1 MRVEAAGRTDTG
13 LKRDGNEDA
22 FCSAD
27 DLGLYIVADGMGGHR
42 AGEVASRI
50 AVDTIRDS
58 YKKWAKEKTP
68 EEEIFGVPDASLSS
82 MGNFVRSS
90 IRLANRI
97 IFELASDHK
106 EYEGMGTT
114 IVVLLISPDLVIAAN
129 VGDSRLYLVRD
140 GNIERLSKDH
150 TIVSEQIELGIMTEE
165 DAASSP
171 MKHILTRTLGSSHD
185 VDAEVFEIEPSAHD
199 RFVLCTDGI
208 TDLIKDEE
216 ILSMT
221 KEEESPE
228 SLCHQFID
236 TVLDRGAHD
245 NATVVS
251 VFLSGEGNRRRG
263 TLGKISGSVAS
274 LLRNK
279 PKSSTGTGR

>member
-1 MRVEAAGRTDTG
+1 MRIESSGRTDTG
-13 LKRDGNEDA
+13 LKREGNEDA
-22 FCSAD
+22 FCSAE

-50 AVDTIRDS
+50 AVDTIRES
-58 YKKWAKEKTP
+58 YKKWVKEKTS
-68 EEEIFGVPDASLSS
+68 EEDIFGFPDASLSP
-82 MGNFVRSS
+82 MGNIIRSS

-97 IFELASDHK
+97 IFELATDRK

-114 IVVLLISPDLVIAAN
+114 IVVLLITTELIIAAN
-129 VGDSRLYLVRD
+129 VGDSRLYLIRD
-140 GNIERLSKDH
+140 GTIERLSKDH

-165 DAASSP
+165 DAVSSP
-171 MKHILTRTLGSSHD
+171 MKHILTRTLGSSKD
-185 VDAEVFEIEPSAHD
+185 VDTEVFEIEPSEHD
-199 RFVLCTDGI
+199 RFILCTDGI

-221 KEEESPE
+221 EEEESPE
-228 SLCHQFID
+228 SLCHQLIE

-245 NATVVS
+245 NATVIS
-251 VFLSGEGNRRRG
+251 VFFSREGDRRRG
-263 TLGKISGSVAS
+263 AFGKIGGSVAN

-279 PKSSTGTGR
+279 PKPSNTTGG

>member
-1 MRVEAAGRTDTG
+1 MRIEASGRTDTG
-13 LKRDGNEDA
+13 LKREGNEDA
-22 FCSAD
+22 FSSVE

-50 AVDTIRDS
+50 AVETIRES

-68 EEEIFGVPDASLSS
+68 EEDIFGVPDASLSP

-97 IFELASDHK
+97 IFELATDHK

-140 GNIERLSKDH
+140 GNLERLSKDH

-171 MKHILTRTLGSSHD
+171 MKHILTRTLGSSKD
-185 VDAEVFEIEPSAHD
+185 VDAEVFEIEPSERD

-221 KEEESPE
+221 EEEESPE

-245 NATVVS
+245 NATVIS
-251 VFLSGEGNRRRG
+251 VFLSGEGDRRG
-263 TLGKISGSVAS
+263 TLGKIGGSMAS
-274 LLRNK
+274 LLRGK
-279 PKSSTGTGR
+279 PKSSTKKGG

>member
-1 MRVEAAGRTDTG
+1 LRVEASGRTDTG
-13 LKRDGNEDA
+13 LKREGNEDA
-22 FCSAD
+22 FSSTE

-50 AVDTIRDS
+50 AVETIRES

-68 EEEIFGVPDASLSS
+68 EEDIFGIPDASLSP
-82 MGNFVRSS
+82 MGNLVRSS

-97 IFELASDHK
+97 IFELATDRK

-171 MKHILTRTLGSSHD
+171 MKHILTRTLGSSQD
-185 VDAEVFEIEPSAHD
+185 VDAEVFEIEPSECD

-221 KEEESPE
+221 LEGESPE
-228 SLCHQFID
+228 SLCHHFID

-245 NATVVS
+245 NATVIS
-251 VFLSGEGNRRRG
+251 VFLTGEGDRRRG
-263 TLGKISGSVAS
+263 TLGKIGGSMAS
-274 LLRNK
+274 LLRSK
-279 PKSSTGTGR
+279 PKSSTKTGG

>member
-1 MRVEAAGRTDTG
+1 LRIEASGRTDTG
-13 LKRDGNEDA
+13 LKREGNEDA
-22 FCSAD
+22 FSSVE

-50 AVDTIRDS
+50 AVETIRES

-68 EEEIFGVPDASLSS
+68 EEDIFGVPDASLSP

-97 IFELASDHK
+97 IFELATDRK

-114 IVVLLISPDLVIAAN
+114 IVVLLISPDLIIAAN

-171 MKHILTRTLGSSHD
+171 MKHILTRTLGSSED
-185 VDAEVFEIEPSAHD
+185 VDAEVFEIEPSEHD

-221 KEEESPE
+221 QEEESPE
-228 SLCHQFID
+228 SLCQQFID

-245 NATVVS
+245 NATVIS
-251 VFLSGEGNRRRG
+251 VFLSGEGDRRRG
-263 TLGKISGSVAS
+263 TLGKIGGSMAS
-274 LLRNK
+274 LLRGK
-279 PKSSTGTGR
+279 PKSSTITGG

>member
-13 LKRDGNEDA
+13 LKREGNEDA
-22 FCSAD
+22 FCTAE

-50 AVDTIRDS
+50 AVDTIRNS

-68 EEEIFGVPDASLSS
+68 QEDIFGVPDASLSS

-114 IVVLLISPDLVIAAN
+114 VVVLLISPALVIAAN
-129 VGDSRLYLVRD
+129 VGDSRLYLIRD

-171 MKHILTRTLGSSHD
+171 MKHILTRTLGSSND
-185 VDAEVFEIEPSAHD
+185 VDAEVFEIEPSDHD
-199 RFVLCTDGI
+199 RFVLCTDGL

-221 KEEESPE
+221 EEEESPE

-236 TVLDRGAHD
+236 TVLTRGAHD
-245 NATVVS
+245 NATVIS

-263 TLGKISGSVAS
+263 TIRKIGGSVAS
-274 LLRNK
+274 LIRSK
-279 PKSSTGTGR
+279 PTSSTITGG

>member
-1 MRVEAAGRTDTG
+1 LRIEASGRTDTG
-13 LKRDGNEDA
+13 LKREGNEDA
-22 FCSAD
+22 FFSAE

-50 AVDTIRDS
+50 AVETIRES

-68 EEEIFGVPDASLSS
+68 EEDIFGVPDASLSP

-97 IFELASDHK
+97 IFELATDHK

-114 IVVLLISPDLVIAAN
+114 VVVLLISPDLVIAAN

-165 DAASSP
+165 DAVSSP
-171 MKHILTRTLGSSHD
+171 MKHILTRTLGSSKD
-185 VDAEVFEIEPSAHD
+185 VDAEVFEIEPSARD

-221 KEEESPE
+221 EEEESPE

-236 TVLDRGAHD
+236 TVLNRGAHD
-245 NATVVS
+245 NATVIS
-251 VFLSGEGNRRRG
+251 VFLSGEGDRRRG
-263 TLGKISGSVAS
+263 TFGKIGGSMAS
-274 LLRNK
+274 LLRSK
-279 PKSSTGTGR
+279 PKSSIKTVG

>member
-1 MRVEAAGRTDTG
+1 LRIEASGQTDTG
-13 LKRDGNEDA
+13 LKREGNEDA

-50 AVDTIRDS
+50 AVETIRES
-58 YKKWAKEKTP
+58 YRKWFKEKAPT
-68 EEEIFGVPDASLSS
+68 EDIFGAPDSTLSP
-82 MGNFVRSS
+82 MGNYVKSS

-97 IFELASDHK
+97 IFELATDRK

-114 IVVLLISPDLVIAAN
+114 IVVLLISPELVIAAN
-129 VGDSRLYLVRD
+129 VGDSRIYLIRD
-140 GNIERLSKDH
+140 GGIERLSKDH

-171 MKHILTRTLGSSHD
+171 MKHILTRTLGSSSD
-185 VDAEVFEIEPSAHD
+185 VDAEVFEIEPSAND
-199 RFVLCTDGI
+199 RFILCTDGI

-221 KEEESPE
+221 EEEDSPK
-228 SLCHQFID
+228 SLCHHFID
-236 TVLDRGAHD
+236 TVLERGAHD

-251 VFLSGEGNRRRG
+251 VFISEGGDRRRG
-263 TLGKISGSVAS
+263 ALGKIGGSMAS

-279 PKSSTGTGR
+279 PKASAKGGG

>member
-1 MRVEAAGRTDTG
+1 MAWKITGRTHTG
-13 LKRDGNEDA
+13 LVRSRNEDA
-22 FCSAD
+22 VGWLQT
-27 DLGLYIVADGMGGHR
+27 LGVAALADGMGGLH
-42 AGEVASRI
+42 AGDVASGE
-50 AVDTIRDS
+50 A
-58 YKKWAKEKTP
+58 
-68 EEEIFGVPDASLSS
+68 
-82 MGNFVRSS
+82 VRSVLQQLGER
-90 IRLANRI
+90 RLGSGSEDISEAMLVAAVRVANKKVWSLHQNRSG
-97 IFELASDHK
+97 AP
-106 EYEGMGTT
+106 MGTT

-185 VDAEVFEIEPSAHD
+185 VDAEVFEIEPSEHD

-221 KEEESPE
+221 EEEESPE

-251 VFLSGEGNRRRG
+251 VFLSGEGDRRRG
-263 TLGKISGSVAS
+263 TLGKFGGSVAS

-279 PKSSTGTGR
+279 PKTSTRTGK